1 MDYLT
6 WTLLGNTLLLTAAT
20 SAVSLPLGTA
30 LAWLLVRTDL
40 PARRP
45 VLLMVGLLPFVPL
58 YLQAAAWQAGFGAQ
72 GWCTRSFAE
81 TVWLAGWRGAI
92 WIHAMAAVPWVVL
105 IVGMGLR
112 LVEAELEEQA
122 LLDGSPRQVFF
133 RVTLRGALPAVGVA
147 ALWTAIVTAGEMT
160 VTDLFAVRTYAE
172 VVYTRAAVGMEPGEA
187 PLAALPGMIVIAL
200 LVAAGLVL
208 SAKLAP
214 RDRPAS
220 LQRPWV
226 FKLGWF
232 SAPAVLFVAAML
244 LLLVAVPL
252 GDLLYQAGV
261 IVIQTETGRLRSWSP
276 GKCLAILADAPWRN
290 RREFGWSLLIGPCAA
305 TAAVAAGGALA
316 WLARRGGLRAL
327 GVLALTAAC
336 LAVPGPVLGLLVIAL
351 LNRPNMPWLFNLYDH
366 SILAPWLVLTLRAMP
381 AATLI
386 LWHAFRTIPGDVL
399 ESAALD
405 GAGPIGRLWHIVV
418 PLRLGAI
425 AVAWLVALAV
435 ALGDLA
441 ASILVLPP
449 GVATIAT
456 HLVGMLH
463 FGVEDRAAGL
473 SLALLGLFVVV
484 AGAARWLWSRW
495 GGGPKIGVWYN

>member
-1 MDYLT
+1 MDYST

-366 SILAPWLVLTLRAMP
+366 SILRPGWSSRFARCRRPRSSCGTPFEPSPATCWKAPPWTA
-381 AATLI
+381 
-386 LWHAFRTIPGDVL
+386 PGR
-399 ESAALD
+399 SAAC
-405 GAGPIGRLWHIVV
+405 GTSSCRCGSGPSPWPGWWRWPWPWATWPPASSCCRRAWPPSPRTSSACCTSAWRTGR
-418 PLRLGAI
+418 R
-425 AVAWLVALAV
+425 
-435 ALGDLA
+435 
-441 ASILVLPP
+441 
-449 GVATIAT
+449 
-456 HLVGMLH
+456 
-463 FGVEDRAAGL
+463 E
-473 SLALLGLFVVV
+473 
-484 AGAARWLWSRW
+484 
-495 GGGPKIGVWYN
+495 

>member
-160 VTDLFAVRTYAE
+160 GNRSVR
-172 VVYTRAAVGMEPGEA
+172 
-187 PLAALPGMIVIAL
+187 
-200 LVAAGLVL
+200 
-208 SAKLAP
+208 
-214 RDRPAS
+214 RPH
-220 LQRPWV
+220 L
-226 FKLGWF
+226 
-232 SAPAVLFVAAML
+232 
-244 LLLVAVPL
+244 
-252 GDLLYQAGV
+252 
-261 IVIQTETGRLRSWSP
+261 
-276 GKCLAILADAPWRN
+276 C
-290 RREFGWSLLIGPCAA
+290 
-305 TAAVAAGGALA
+305 
-316 WLARRGGLRAL
+316 RGGL
-327 GVLALTAAC
+327 
-336 LAVPGPVLGLLVIAL
+336 
-351 LNRPNMPWLFNLYDH
+351 
-366 SILAPWLVLTLRAMP
+366 
-381 AATLI
+381 
-386 LWHAFRTIPGDVL
+386 HASRRRH
-399 ESAALD
+399 
-405 GAGPIGRLWHIVV
+405 GAR
-418 PLRLGAI
+418 
-425 AVAWLVALAV
+425 
-435 ALGDLA
+435 
-441 ASILVLPP
+441 
-449 GVATIAT
+449 
-456 HLVGMLH
+456 
-463 FGVEDRAAGL
+463 
-473 SLALLGLFVVV
+473 
-484 AGAARWLWSRW
+484 
-495 GGGPKIGVWYN
+495 